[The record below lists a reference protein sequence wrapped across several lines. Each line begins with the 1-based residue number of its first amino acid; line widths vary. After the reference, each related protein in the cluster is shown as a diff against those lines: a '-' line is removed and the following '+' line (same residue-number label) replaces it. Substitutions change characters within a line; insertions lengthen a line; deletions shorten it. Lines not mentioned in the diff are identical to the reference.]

1 MERIFGAPQRYIQ
14 GEGVIDRLGDLIGYL
29 GKRFFVFGDA
39 VVLPLVQD
47 RIDAGF
53 RQGGKETVF
62 GFFGGESSRAE
73 ISRLSEAFEKGCC
86 DVVVGV
92 GGGKAADTAK
102 AVSLA
107 LKVPIAVLP
116 TIASTDAPTSR
127 IMAIYDDHHRLVEVL
142 RMDRNPDAVVVDT
155 GLIARAPVRFLVA
168 GMGDALATRFEAE
181 ICAQSKSL
189 NFFKGEVCQSALI
202 LARACYEI
210 IRQFGPAARQAVEE
224 RTVTDALEKVVE
236 ANIFMS
242 GVGFESGGL
251 AAAHAIHAGFTMIP
265 EMNGS
270 FHGEKVAVGLLAQF
284 VMEKRDRAFI
294 EEMISFYRQ
303 LGLPATLRELGMGE
317 ITDEKMDAIAQRA
330 CLPNTYMFNMPM
342 PVDKEFVKK
351 AIREADAIGQSHRLV
366 WAACL
371 FSHPFGNLYLRQ
383 FACHLFLDR

>member
-1 MERIFGAPQRYIQ
+1 MEKIFGAPQRYIQ
-14 GEGVIDRLGDLIGYL
+14 GDGVIDHLGDLIGYL
-29 GKRFFVFGDA
+29 GKRFFFFGDA
-39 VVLPLVQD
+39 VVLPLVRD
-47 RIDAGF
+47 RIEAGF
-53 RQGGKETVF
+53 RQGGEETVF
-62 GFFGGESSRAE
+62 GVFGGESSRPE
-73 ISRLSEAFEKGCC
+73 VVRISEVFRDGSC

-102 AVSLA
+102 AVSLG
-107 LKVPIAVLP
+107 LRVPIVVLP

-127 IMAIYDDHHRLVEVL
+127 IMAIYDDSHRLVEVL

-168 GMGDALATRFEAE
+168 GMGDALSTKFEAE
-181 ICAQSKSL
+181 VCAQTKAL
-189 NFFKGEVCQSALI
+189 NFFKGQGCQSALI
-202 LARACYEI
+202 LARACYDV
-210 IRQFGPAARQAVEE
+210 IRQFGLAAKQAVEA

-284 VMEKRDRAFI
+284 VMENRERAFI
-294 EEMISFYRQ
+294 DEMITFYRQ
-303 LGLPATLRELGMGE
+303 VGLPATLAELGMAE

-330 CLPNTYMFNMPM
+330 CLANTYMFNMPM
-342 PVDKEFVKK
+342 PVDTEFVKE
-351 AIREADAIGQSHRLV
+351 AIRKADRIAQSHR
-366 WAACL
+366 
-371 FSHPFGNLYLRQ
+371 G
-383 FACHLFLDR
+383 

>member
-1 MERIFGAPQRYIQ
+1 MGVFAGGEMEKIFGAPQRYIQ
-14 GEGVIDRLGDLIGYL
+14 GEGAIDRLGDLIGYL

-39 VVLPLVQD
+39 VVLPLVRD
-47 RIDAGF
+47 RIDANF
-53 RQGGKETVF
+53 RQSGKEPVF
-62 GFFGGESSRAE
+62 GVFGGESSRAE
-73 ISRLSEAFEKGCC
+73 ISRMSEAFKKGSC

-102 AVSLA
+102 AVSMA
-107 LKVPIAVLP
+107 LGVPIVVLP

-127 IMAIYDDHHRLVEVL
+127 IIAIYDNSHHLVEVL

-168 GMGDALATRFEAE
+168 GMGDAIATRFEAE
-181 ICAQSKSL
+181 ICAQTKSL
-189 NFFKGEVCQSALI
+189 NFFKGAGCQSALI

-210 IRQFGPAARQAVEE
+210 IRQFGPAAKQAVEE
-224 RTVTDALEKVVE
+224 HIVTDALEKVVE

-284 VMEKRDRAFI
+284 VMEYRDQAFI
-294 EEMISFYRQ
+294 EEMIAFYRQ
-303 LGLPATLRELGMGE
+303 VGLPATLTELGMGE

-330 CLPNTYMFNMPM
+330 CLPNTYMFNMPL
-342 PVDKEFVKK
+342 PVNK
-351 AIREADAIGQSHRLV
+351 ALVRQAILTADTIGR
-366 WAACL
+366 AY
-371 FSHPFGNLYLRQ
+371 PG
-383 FACHLFLDR
+383 